1 MFQSTMIGEMVEYRR
16 RLREESK
23 IENVN
28 PAGYRAPALSLRL
41 YSNPNPI
48 PYSPVQIQ
56 SER

>member
-1 MFQSTMIGEMVEYRR
+1 MVEYRR

-48 PYSPVQIQ
+48 PYSPVQVQ